1 MNERQ
6 ARTTLK
12 RRPRLAHLMSTSP
25 PVVVTHYTDP
35 WSVWCWAL
43 EPQLLR
49 LRERHAG
56 RIHFQVRLGAIL
68 ETPVPVDFP
77 RQEIARMFAAA
88 RRQSS
93 MPLDPD
99 VVLRK
104 GSGTTS
110 RAGIA
115 AKAAQLVAPERF
127 EAYLRR
133 LRLAAL
139 VDGIDIEELAA
150 QERLATECGI
160 DASAFREAVET
171 DEATRE
177 FYGDQAEGRLK
188 GVTGFPTV
196 TFRGREGTEVAV
208 SGFSP
213 TEAFEAALLR
223 ITGARQVDEPP
234 PDLHDLLAR
243 RGPLATV
250 EVAETLD
257 LLEDVATTRLLELET
272 SGKAKR
278 ELRAGGYFWRAA

>member
-1 MNERQ
+1 
-6 ARTTLK
+6 
-12 RRPRLAHLMSTSP
+12 MSREL
-25 PVVVTHYTDP
+25 VVVTHYTDP

-49 LRERHAG
+49 LRERHAD
-56 RIHFQVRLGAIL
+56 RIQFQVRLGAIL

-93 MPLDPD
+93 MPLDPE
-99 VVLRK
+99 VVLK
-104 GSGTTS
+104 KLSGTTS

-127 EAYLRR
+127 ETYLRR
-133 LRLAAL
+133 LRMAAL
-139 VDGIDIEELAA
+139 VDGEDIEILEV
-150 QERLATECGI
+150 QEKLATECGV
-160 DASAFREAVET
+160 DASGFREAIET

-196 TFRGREGTEVAV
+196 VFRNAQGVEVGV
-208 SGFSP
+208 SGFQP

-223 ITGARQVDEPP
+223 VTGARQVDEPP
-234 PDLHDLLAR
+234 PDALDLVKR

-250 EVAETLD
+250 EIAETCD
-257 LLEDVATTRLLELET
+257 WLEDVATVRLLELERA
-272 SGKAKR
+272 GKLSR
-278 ELRAGGYFWRAA
+278 ETRCGGYFWRAT